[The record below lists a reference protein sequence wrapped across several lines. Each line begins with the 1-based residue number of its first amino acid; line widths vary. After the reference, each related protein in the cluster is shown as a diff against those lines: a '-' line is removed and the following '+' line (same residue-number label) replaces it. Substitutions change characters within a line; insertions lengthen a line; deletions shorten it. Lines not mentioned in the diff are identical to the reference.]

1 VQPYDLAII
10 GGGINGAGI
19 ARDAAGRGLCVLLV
33 EQHDLASATSS
44 ASTKLIHGGL
54 RYLEYFEFRLVSE
67 ALEER
72 EALLGIAPHI
82 VWPQQFILP
91 HEKHLRPAWM
101 IRSGLFLYDHLGRGA
116 FALRGG
122 RSSLPR
128 SRRVPLHQ
136 DAFGAGLKPEF
147 DNGFSYYDCWVDDA
161 RLVVLNARAAKA
173 HGARILTRTRLTNA
187 HRARQTP
194 PAAASS
200 DAAGTWTLTLEGI
213 DGHEVQQVS
222 ARVLIN
228 AAGPWVQ
235 RVLEHEIG
243 MASPGKV
250 RLVKGSHIVVPRL
263 HAKSHAFILQNPDRR
278 IIFMIPYEREFTLIG
293 TTDVPLPP
301 SSDNGPDGGF
311 VHPTASAEE
320 VAYLCESASRY
331 SATAI
336 TPGHVVWSYS
346 GVRALYD
353 DGSQNPSAVTRDYHL
368 LLDTGSEPGDAP
380 LLSVFGG
387 KITTYRRLAEAA
399 LENLQRW
406 FPGTR
411 PWTLTEALPG
421 GDFHGRSFTTM
432 LEDLQRRY
440 SGLPPL
446 LVARLM
452 RRHGTLAETIL
463 GNAKSE
469 KDLGEN
475 FGGGLYEVELRYLLA
490 NEWARAADD
499 VLWRRTKC
507 GLHMNEAERRH
518 LDEVLPAMLQSVACN
533 TG

>member
-1 VQPYDLAII
+1 MQSYDLAII

-19 ARDAAGRGLCVLLV
+19 ARDAAGRGLSVLLV

-128 SRRVPLHQ
+128 SRRVPLHR
-136 DAFGAGLKPEF
+136 DGYGAGLKPEF
-147 DNGFSYYDCWVDDA
+147 DTGFSYYDCWVDDA
-161 RLVVLNARAAKA
+161 RLVVLNARAAAA
-173 HGARILTRTRLTNA
+173 HGACILPRTRLKT
-187 HRARQTP
+187 ARRL
-194 PAAASS
+194 S
-200 DAAGTWTLTLEGI
+200 AGDQSGDGWLLTLQANGGGEAL
-213 DGHEVQQVS
+213 QAS
-222 ARVLIN
+222 ARALIN
-228 AAGPWVQ
+228 ATGPWVQ

-243 MASPGKV
+243 VASPGKV

-263 HAKSHAFILQNPDRR
+263 HQKNHAFILQNPDRR

-293 TTDVPLPP
+293 TTDVPL
-301 SSDNGPDGGF
+301 STASGSGPEGGF
-311 VHPTASAEE
+311 VQPTASAEE
-320 VAYLCESASRY
+320 IAYLCESASRY
-331 SATAI
+331 SAAAI
-336 TPGHVVWSYS
+336 TPDQVVWSYS

-368 LLDTGSEPGDAP
+368 LLDTGPEGRDAP

-387 KITTYRRLAEAA
+387 KITTYRRLAETAMER
-399 LENLQRW
+399 LERW

-411 PWTLTEALPG
+411 AWTRAEPLPG
-421 GDFHGRSFTTM
+421 GDFQGQSFTTR

-440 SGLPPL
+440 PDLPAL
-446 LVARLM
+446 LLARLM
-452 RRHGTLAETIL
+452 RRHGTLAVAVL
-463 GNAKSE
+463 GDARREN
-469 KDLGEN
+469 DLGEN
-475 FGGGLYEVELRYLLA
+475 FGGGLYAAELRYLIA
-490 NEWARAADD
+490 NEWACEADD

-507 GLHMNEAERRH
+507 GLHMNAGERQR
-518 LDEVLPAMLQSVACN
+518 LADALLAM
-533 TG
+533 T

>member
-1 VQPYDLAII
+1 MAVQRYDLAII

-19 ARDAAGRGLCVLLV
+19 ARDAAGRGLSVLLV

-91 HEKHLRPAWM
+91 HERHLRPAWM

-128 SRRVPLHQ
+128 SCRVHL
-136 DAFGAGLKPEF
+136 DKEGYGAGLKPEF
-147 DNGFSYYDCWVDDA
+147 DTGFSYYDCWVDDA
-161 RLVVLNARAAKA
+161 RLVVLNARSAAER
-173 HGARILTRTRLTNA
+173 GARILPRTRLTA
-187 HRARQTP
+187 ARRASVNNESR
-194 PAAASS
+194 
-200 DAAGTWTLTLEGI
+200 DGWMLTLESNGGR
-213 DGHEVQQVS
+213 DTQEVS
-222 ARVLIN
+222 ARVLVN

-235 RVLEHEIG
+235 SVLEQEIG
-243 MASPGKV
+243 IASPGKV
-250 RLVKGSHIVVPRL
+250 RLVRGSHIVVPRV
-263 HAKSHAFILQNPDRR
+263 HQKNHAFILQNPDRR

-293 TTDVPLPP
+293 TTDVPL
-301 SSDNGPDGGF
+301 SGGSGGSGVAPDHNF
-311 VHPTASAEE
+311 AQPTASAGEIS
-320 VAYLCESASRY
+320 YLCESASRY
-331 SATAI
+331 SAAAI
-336 TPGHVVWSYS
+336 TPASVIWSYS

-368 LLDTGSEPGDAP
+368 LLDTGPEHRDAP

-387 KITTYRRLAEAA
+387 KITTYRRLAEGA
-399 LENLQRW
+399 LKNLERW

-411 PWTLTEALPG
+411 AWTQTEALPG
-421 GDFHGRSFTTM
+421 GDFQGETFKTRV
-432 LEDLQRRY
+432 EELQRRY

-452 RRHGTLAETIL
+452 RRHGTLAAAIL
-463 GNAKSE
+463 GGARDE
-469 KDLGEN
+469 TDLGRN
-475 FGGGLYEVELRYLLA
+475 FGGGLYEAELRHLVA
-490 NEWARAADD
+490 NEWAREADD

-507 GLHMNEAERRH
+507 GLHMTVGERQRLAET
-518 LDEVLPAMLQSVACN
+518 LLAMS
-533 TG
+533 